1 MSDVDPYTV
10 MHENGTSAELLN
22 DAAAI
27 FTDLAERIN
36 LPPIDVRKI
45 LNWMTEFERLADNV
59 TVPHETQEDPRDPR
73 DF

>member
-10 MHENGTSAELLN
+10 MHENGTAAELLN

-36 LPPIDVRKI
+36 LPPIDVRKV
-45 LNWMTEFERLADNV
+45 LNWMTEFERLAGNV